1 MIYLDA
7 LNSFHSFS
15 FYPTIWLFCVCRVI
29 LHQEQQLLS
38 EPYSFYPDN
47 KEKHSTVIHIL
58 YKRKKKLILLYSV
71 WEKINVLPP
80 MFSKW
85 NEIMVIVT
93 SSIIGFYGMFH
104 CDVMTESKNLS
115 SHAVLFRLQYLAPSV
130 AYPKKD
136 IFMKF
141 TQSGPILF
149 CDL

>member
-7 LNSFHSFS
+7 VNSFHSFS
-15 FYPTIWLFCVCRVI
+15 FYPTNWLRYVCRVI
-29 LHQEQQLLS
+29 LHQEQHLLS

-71 WEKINVLPP
+71 WGKINVLPP

-85 NEIMVIVT
+85 NEIMLIVT
-93 SSIIGFYGMFH
+93 SSVIGFYGMVH

-115 SHAVLFRLQYLAPSV
+115 SHLAPSV
-130 AYPKKD
+130 AYPKKAIYLYTCIYENYPEWSD
-136 IFMKF
+136 
-141 TQSGPILF
+141 TVL
-149 CDL
+149 